1 MSGKTNGVS
10 LLVSDNHITVN
21 ADVEFAIEE
30 RGDIPAAHI
39 SDVIY
44 QLILDGL
51 RKHEKAALGPGS
63 YKAMLTF
70 VASGMPQ
77 EAPQAAILS
86 EEVTVDVVEDVT
98 VEDQAG
104 DLVDEMLSDVVPN
117 TEDK

>member
-10 LLVSDNHITVN
+10 LLVSDNHITIN

-39 SDVIY
+39 SDVVY

-70 VASGMPQ
+70 VASGIPQQ
-77 EAPQAAILS
+77 EA
-86 EEVTVDVVEDVT
+86 VEDET

-104 DLVDEMLSDVVPN
+104 GLVDEMLADVVPD

>member
-10 LLVSDNHITVN
+10 LLVSDNHVTIN
-21 ADVEFAIEE
+21 ADVEFQIEE
-30 RGDIPAAHI
+30 RGDAPSAHV

-44 QLILDGL
+44 QLILEGL

-77 EAPQAAILS
+77 QA
-86 EEVTVDVVEDVT
+86 VEDVT
-98 VEDQAG
+98 VEEQAG
-104 DLVDEMLSDVVPN
+104 KLVDEILGNEIPD
-117 TEDK
+117 TDD

>member
-10 LLVSDNHITVN
+10 LLVSDNHITIN

-77 EAPQAAILS
+77 QDVGEG
-86 EEVTVDVVEDVT
+86 VTVEEVT

-104 DLVDEMLSDVVPN
+104 NLVEEMLADVVPD